1 MLKRIQIQ
9 DLVIGMYVQEFCG
22 SWMEHPFWR
31 ASFLLTEYAD
41 LDRILASSISEVWID
56 TGKGRDVPT
65 HTVTLSREEV
75 DEQIATDFS
84 ELAAEHASDMAQLE
98 STSRPTL
105 DPLAPTSTEDE
116 LRTAASICHQTRAA
130 VLSMFHEVR
139 MGRAV
144 DAAGAQSLVEAI
156 SDSVSRNPGAL
167 INLARLK
174 TADDYTYM
182 HSVAVCALM
191 VALARQLGLSEAHQ
205 RSAGLAGLLHDLG
218 KASIANAVLNKP
230 GKLTEHEYTL
240 VQHHPQAGYEALK
253 AGGQVSASV
262 MDACLHHHEKMDG
275 TGYPHRLAGEKISL
289 IARMTAVCDVYDAVT
304 SDRPYKK
311 GWDPSESLRRMAEW
325 SGGHFDARVFQ
336 AFVKCMGIYP
346 MGSLVQLASGHLAVV
361 MEQGQKSLVNPKVKV
376 FFSIRTGLRIPPLI
390 VDLSAPGNTDSI
402 ARREDPAKWNFP
414 DLDEMWAGFA
424 HKA

>member
-9 DLVIGMYVQEFCG
+9 DLVVGMYVQEFCG
-22 SWMEHPFWR
+22 SWMDHPFWR
-31 ASFLLTEYAD
+31 ASFILTEHAD
-41 LDRILASSISEVWID
+41 LERILSTSISEVWID
-56 TGKGRDVPT
+56 TDRGRDVPT
-65 HTVTLSREEV
+65 NTFTLSREEV
-75 DEQIATDFS
+75 DAQISTDFS
-84 ELAAEHASDMAQLE
+84 ELAAEHASDMAQLAE
-98 STSRPTL
+98 TPPPFRNPR
-105 DPLAPTSTEDE
+105 APTSTEDE
-116 LRTAASICHQTRAA
+116 LRAAAAICHKTRAA
-130 VLSMFHEVR
+130 VLSMFHEAR

-144 DAAGAQSLVEAI
+144 DAAGAQSLVEDI

-218 KASIANAVLNKP
+218 KASIANDLLNKP
-230 GKLTEHEYTL
+230 GKLTDQEFTL
-240 VQHHPQAGYEALK
+240 VRHHPEAGFQALK
-253 AGGQVSASV
+253 HGGQVSAAV

-275 TGYPHRLAGEKISL
+275 TGYPHRLAGEQISL
-289 IARMTAVCDVYDAVT
+289 IARMAAVCDVYDAVT

-311 GWDPSESLRRMAEW
+311 GWDPSESLRRMSEW
-325 SGGHFDARVFQ
+325 TGGHFDARVFQ

-346 MGSLVQLASGHLAVV
+346 MGSLVQLASGRLAVV
-361 MEQGQKSLVNPKVKV
+361 MEQGKKSLVNPKVKV
-376 FFSIRTGLRIPPLI
+376 FFSIRTGMRITPLI
-390 VDLSAPGNTDSI
+390 VDLGAPGTTDSI

-414 DLDEMWAGFA
+414 DLDEMWTGFV